1 MTKMKF
7 LFNSHSLEWLVLT
20 IVKRDLG
27 LNFDHL
33 RRNVNNFSENPDI
46 FFVDI
51 FGLGQSTQ
59 FWKAWGVAVLDSL
72 VLPLKIC
79 TSGNLR

>member
-33 RRNVNNFSENPDI
+33 RRNVDNFSENPDT
-46 FFVDI
+46 FSPSFS
-51 FGLGQSTQ
+51 GL
-59 FWKAWGVAVLDSL
+59 V
-72 VLPLKIC
+72 
-79 TSGNLR
+79 NLRNFEKREGWQF

>member
-1 MTKMKF
+1 MKF

-33 RRNVNNFSENPDI
+33 RRNVDNFSENPDT
-46 FFVDI
+46 FFADI

-59 FWKAWGVAVLDSL
+59 F
-72 VLPLKIC
+72 
-79 TSGNLR
+79 